1 MRAGSATVALF
12 GGSETLPQVT
22 LQGAGPNP
30 SVTFKRGTSD
40 GMIPSMAHFPQSH
53 SRKRSPRVRVP
64 NDEMVRF
71 NIDGAV
77 IPAVLQRLSLTG
89 GLAEFPPVVAP
100 GNIAE
105 VQLNTTLGPVSGLVE
120 FLRQQK
126 SGPRSHPFRFIA
138 LGDGDYKR
146 LNATLQLMRRLG
158 LGDDAN

>member
-1 MRAGSATVALF
+1 MMLA
-12 GGSETLPQVT
+12 
-22 LQGAGPNP
+22 
-30 SVTFKRGTSD
+30 
-40 GMIPSMAHFPQSH
+40 MAHFPQYH
-53 SRKRSPRVRVP
+53 SKKRSPRVRVP

-71 NIDGAV
+71 NIDGAI

-89 GLAEFPPVVAP
+89 GLAEFPPVVAA

-120 FLRQQK
+120 FLRQQRG
-126 SGPRSHPFRFIA
+126 GPRSHPFRFIA

>member
-1 MRAGSATVALF
+1 MCQSIRVKGEPFGNLQSRAEWWHDHFV
-12 GGSETLPQVT
+12 
-22 LQGAGPNP
+22 
-30 SVTFKRGTSD
+30 
-40 GMIPSMAHFPQSH
+40 MAHFPQSQ
-53 SRKRSPRVRVP
+53 SKKRSPRVRVP

-77 IPAVLQRLSLTG
+77 VPGILQRLSLTG
-89 GLAEFPPVVAP
+89 GLAEFPTSVTA

-126 SGPRSHPFRFIA
+126 NGVMAHPFRFIA

-158 LGDDAN
+158 LGLDAN

>member
-1 MRAGSATVALF
+1 MLL
-12 GGSETLPQVT
+12 SETPQA
-22 LQGAGPNP
+22 GAIRNW
-30 SVTFKRGTSD
+30 VRGEPF
-40 GMIPSMAHFPQSH
+40 GNFQPVCGNGIIAAMAHFPQFQTK
-53 SRKRSPRVRVP
+53 KRSPRVRVP

-71 NIDGAV
+71 NIDGAIV
-77 IPAVLQRLSLTG
+77 PGVLQRLSLTG
-89 GLAEFPPVVAP
+89 GLAEFPAPVMA

-120 FLRQQK
+120 FLCQQK
-126 SGPRSHPFRFIA
+126 GGSRSHPFRFIA

>member
-1 MRAGSATVALF
+1 MPGVKGEPF
-12 GGSETLPQVT
+12 GN
-22 LQGAGPNP
+22 LQSSN
-30 SVTFKRGTSD
+30 SRWHD
-40 GMIPSMAHFPQSH
+40 LCMAQFPQSE
-53 SRKRSPRVRVP
+53 SKKRSPRVRVP

-71 NIDGAV
+71 NIDGSV

-89 GLAEFPPVVAP
+89 GLAEFPGPIGA

-126 SGPRSHPFRFIA
+126 GGTEHPFRFIA

-158 LGDDAN
+158 LGLDAN

>member
-1 MRAGSATVALF
+1 
-12 GGSETLPQVT
+12 
-22 LQGAGPNP
+22 
-30 SVTFKRGTSD
+30 
-40 GMIPSMAHFPQSH
+40 MAHFPQSQ
-53 SRKRSPRVRVP
+53 SKKRSPRVRVP

-71 NIDGAV
+71 NINGAIV
-77 IPAVLQRLSLTG
+77 PGVLQRLSLTG
-89 GLAEFPPVVAP
+89 GLADFPVPVLA

-120 FLRQQK
+120 FLCQQTG
-126 SGPRSHPFRFIA
+126 GPKSHPFRFIA

>member
-1 MRAGSATVALF
+1 
-12 GGSETLPQVT
+12 
-22 LQGAGPNP
+22 
-30 SVTFKRGTSD
+30 
-40 GMIPSMAHFPQSH
+40 MAHFPQSH
-53 SRKRSPRVRVP
+53 SKKRSPRVRVP

-89 GLAEFPPVVAP
+89 GLAEFHAPVSA
-100 GNIAE
+100 GHIAE

-120 FLRQQK
+120 FLRQQ
-126 SGPRSHPFRFIA
+126 GAAARQRPFRFIA

-158 LGDDAN
+158 LGLDAN

>member
-1 MRAGSATVALF
+1 MKGEPF
-12 GGSETLPQVT
+12 GNFQHRT
-22 LQGAGPNP
+22 AN
-30 SVTFKRGTSD
+30 
-40 GMIPSMAHFPQSH
+40 GMIAAMAHFPQSQ
-53 SRKRSPRVRVP
+53 SKKRSPRVRVP

-77 IPAVLQRLSLTG
+77 VPGILQRLSLTG
-89 GLAEFPPVVAP
+89 GLAEFPVPVLA

-126 SGPRSHPFRFIA
+126 GGTGSHPFRFIA

>member
-1 MRAGSATVALF
+1 
-12 GGSETLPQVT
+12 
-22 LQGAGPNP
+22 
-30 SVTFKRGTSD
+30 
-40 GMIPSMAHFPQSH
+40 MAQFPQSQ
-53 SRKRSPRVRVP
+53 SKRRSPRVRVP

-71 NIDGAV
+71 NIDGSV
-77 IPAVLQRLSLTG
+77 VPAVLQRLSLTG
-89 GLAEFPPVVAP
+89 GLAEFATPINA

-126 SGPRSHPFRFIA
+126 AGPKQHPFRFIA

-158 LGDDAN
+158 LGLDAN